1 MDGLYSGEERR
12 RFERFKIN
20 VFITFE
26 IDKPTHLRALIK
38 DENGEELEEAEAV
51 TLDLSEGGM
60 AILTKYDIP
69 PESLLSMEF
78 MLYATEDKTK
88 FTLYK
93 SIKAKGEVKSSILLE
108 RDKHRLGVYFKEISE
123 EDKDEI
129 ADFVKK
135 GITPKKPGK

>member
-1 MDGLYSGEERR
+1 MNVEYSGDERR

-20 VFITFE
+20 IFITFE
-26 IDKPTHLRALIK
+26 IDKPTHLKALIR

-60 AILTKYDIP
+60 AVLSKYDIP
-69 PESLLSMEF
+69 VASILSMEF
-78 MLYATEDKTK
+78 MLYTSESKTK

-93 SIKAKGEVKSSILLE
+93 SIKAKGEVKSNILLE

-123 EDKDEI
+123 DDKNEI
-129 ADFVKK
+129 INFVKK
-135 GITPKKPGK
+135 GISPPKPVK